1 MKRQMCVSQ
10 PTTNCLTLQRQ
21 QYFCVIMR
29 PSSLGGAAYCVA
41 LCLSVCPSVCPSVH
55 LSVRPSRYCL
65 FYSRTVLRANIQN
78 RKNFCFRL
86 WASVTSVLFG
96 THRGPH
102 IVRPS
107 RPHKFLFCF
116 KYFFISTSSSFNLSL
131 EPGSWSWSWATKSWF
146 RLEILSLGLVLGLET
161 QNLGLGLGLVDP
173 SLDYITA

>member
-1 MKRQMCVSQ
+1 MGGGIIARPHRAKLSDEMLPAVVYLKGNAHINWTGVTKMCYKLMKRQMCVSQ

-107 RPHKFLFCF
+107 RPHKFLF
-116 KYFFISTSSSFNLSL
+116 FF
-131 EPGSWSWSWATKSWF
+131 
-146 RLEILSLGLVLGLET
+146 
-161 QNLGLGLGLVDP
+161 
-173 SLDYITA
+173 